1 MTFPI
6 QPRHPELSIRI
17 SSSEHTFNIVGKVTR
32 ALRNSSK
39 HDSIEEF
46 MKLALT
52 AESDEEFM
60 KVVNKFLRVTH
71 DD

>member
-1 MTFPI
+1 MSQSPK
-6 QPRHPELSIRI
+6 PKHPELSVRI
-17 SSSEHTFNIVGKVTR
+17 SPSEHSFIIIGKVTR

-46 MKLALT
+46 MKQVLI
-52 AESDEEFM
+52 AENDEEFM
-60 KVVNKFLRVTH
+60 KVVNKYLTVTN